1 MLRNIVVGYDGTRSS
16 EVAVEQAIALAAGTG
31 GRVYLV
37 HVTTVSDADL
47 GGEMVAREPDIADQ
61 ALGPEPRDEDE
72 EDQAPDG
79 EVVLRVEPIQRRCQE
94 LHLVCE
100 EEQLFGRP
108 PGSRLLQR
116 SWTAELLVIGRGS
129 EGRPAEVGPTASF
142 LLSELEVPT
151 MVCARQYV
159 ELRTVL
165 VPYKLSVAGGRAL
178 GFAARLCETLN
189 IGLHVQVCEPR
200 RLDAREAAEG
210 VQRYLRA
217 YHVDSSVDVSL
228 APPREVVH
236 TVAVEREASLIV
248 VPGAHKRYYVFPWQ
262 RNQTLARALDVSG
275 AAVLAF
281 P

>member
-100 EEQLFGRP
+100 EEQLFGRRA
-108 PGSRLLQR
+108 GFRLLQR
-116 SWTAELLVIGRGS
+116 SWTAELLVVGRGS
-129 EGRPAEVGPTASF
+129 EARPAEVGPTTTF
-142 LLSELEVPT
+142 LLGELVAPT

-165 VPYKLSVAGGRAL
+165 VPYKRSVAGGRAL
-178 GFAARLCETLN
+178 TFAARLCETLN
-189 IGLHVQVCEPR
+189 IALHVQVCEPR
-200 RLDAREAAEG
+200 RLDAQEAAEG
-210 VQRYLRA
+210 VRRHLRA
-217 YHVDSSVDVSL
+217 YHIESTVDISP
-228 APPREVVH
+228 APPHEVIHSVGI
-236 TVAVEREASLIV
+236 EREASLIV
-248 VPGAHKRYYVFPWQ
+248 IPGAHKRYYVFPWQ
-262 RNQTLARALDVSG
+262 RNQTLWHALDVPG